1 MTRIGLASAF
11 ALALTAPA
19 SAASADGYH
28 TVYGIG
34 TKTCAAVQDW
44 IQKNEISSYGY
55 LDAYVAGYLTATN
68 VMASGVDDI
77 GGGLQPRQL
86 MRKVL
91 DYCDQNPGVT
101 FQQAIADFVILRSSG
116 RDSP

>member
-1 MTRIGLASAF
+1 MNRIVLASVF
-11 ALALTAPA
+11 ATVLTAPA
-19 SAASADGYH
+19 IAASEGGYH

-44 IQKNEISSYGY
+44 IQKNGISSYGY

-68 VMASGVDDI
+68 VIASGVDDI
-77 GGGLQPRQL
+77 GDGLQPRQM

-91 DYCDQNPGVT
+91 GYCDRNPDVI
-101 FQQAIADFVILRSSG
+101 FQQAIFDAFIIQYRSK
-116 RDSP
+116 